1 MPSTI
6 LLQKS
11 VLEKGKIENKRIQ
24 TTATIAR
31 YFNHLFIRVSYR
43 ISLSYYPVSADRP
56 AIIPLNPG
64 NVKHYF
70 NENLNIKKAER
81 IIKWTVIVLTVHFM
95 IHVII
100 LWILSVI

>member
-24 TTATIAR
+24 TTTTIAR

-43 ISLSYYPVSADRP
+43 ISLPYYPVSADRP

-70 NENLNIKKAER
+70 NKIFSMKKAAKKTFFLYSCLYLPAGNR
-81 IIKWTVIVLTVHFM
+81 T
-95 IHVII
+95 
-100 LWILSVI
+100 